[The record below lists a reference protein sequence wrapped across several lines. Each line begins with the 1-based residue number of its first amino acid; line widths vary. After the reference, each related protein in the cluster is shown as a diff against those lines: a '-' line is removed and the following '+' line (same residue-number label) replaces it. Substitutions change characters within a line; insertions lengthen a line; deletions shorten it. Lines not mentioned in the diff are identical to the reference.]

1 MIRTAGLIAGLVLL
15 GAPALGQEDMVIDQS
30 KVYVSEPSACAAL
43 EEKGLN
49 AFMDSDF
56 LALTFPDGIHG
67 MEFQCGFYDVG
78 SRPNTPLLHV
88 DAVCEAPGEVYPD
101 AFAIAP
107 YDDKTIQVVSSY
119 DAMMVTTG
127 IYEPP
132 GPTTYPGVT
141 IYTRCDT
148 LSEIPVD

>member
-1 MIRTAGLIAGLVLL
+1 MKAAALIAGLVLL
-15 GAPALGQEDMVIDQS
+15 SAPALGQEDMVIDQS

-43 EEKGLN
+43 EDKGMN
-49 AFMDSDF
+49 AFKDSDF
-56 LALTFPDGIHG
+56 LALTFPDGIQG

-101 AFAIAP
+101 TLAIAP

-119 DAMMVTTG
+119 DAMMVTSG
-127 IYEPP
+127 VYEPP
-132 GPTTYPGVT
+132 GPTTNPGVT
-141 IYTRCDT
+141 LYTRCDN